1 MRRVLLGF
9 VLALVTAA
17 LGAASAS
24 AHSRE
29 TSAPFAAK
37 ANAICARAISQA
49 KAAGRIYTF
58 AHPNA
63 LFVAALT
70 KGPKWVAVDQA
81 TLKALKGLKPG
92 PNDEPGT
99 WKVMLV
105 KHQQATDD
113 LVRAITADRAGRK
126 QAFVDLFTKSSTE
139 GAGFGLR
146 AFTLEIHTCENWV
159 P

>member
-9 VLALVTAA
+9 VLALVTAV
-17 LGAASAS
+17 LGVANAS
-24 AHSRE
+24 AHSRDA
-29 TSAPFAAK
+29 SAPFAAK
-37 ANAICARAISQA
+37 ANAVCAKAISQA

-58 AHPNA
+58 AHPKA
-63 LFVAALT
+63 LFAAAVT
-70 KGPKWVAVDQA
+70 KGPRWVAVDRA
-81 TLKALKGLKPG
+81 TLEALKGLRPG

-113 LVRAITADRAGRK
+113 LVRAIAADKAGRK

-139 GAGFGLR
+139 GGAFGLR
-146 AFTLEIHTCENWV
+146 AFALGIRTCENWV